1 MLWQE
6 KYETGNKQVDNEH
19 KEIFNLVQKVI
30 DAAFENRGEKI
41 ETIIDFLANYT
52 IKHFKHEER
61 LMLESNYPNLHVHK
75 KQHSDFLD
83 EVVKLKDKVAL
94 EKDSAANNV
103 AINKVIVNWLTSHV
117 LGSDMVMAEYYRK
130 WAEKQVR

>member
-6 KYETGNKQVDNEH
+6 KYETGNKQVDDEH

-30 DAAFENRGEKI
+30 DAAFEDRGEKV

-52 IKHFKHEER
+52 IKHFEHEER
-61 LMLESNYPNLHVHK
+61 LMLESNYPNLYAHK

-83 EVVKLKDKVAL
+83 EVKKLKAKVTL
-94 EKDSAANNV
+94 ENDSAANNV
-103 AINKVIVNWLTSHV
+103 AINKVIVNWLTNHV

-130 WAEKQVR
+130 RAEKL